1 MLRSIKVASIELL
14 LGCSSD
20 NFIFLANGCPKSI
33 RVAWLTR
40 KKTVL
45 QLTLYAISIN
55 TLDILANYMICLDTI
70 LILRFCVPKI
80 RQPKA
85 LARLV
90 GKTFAL
96 APISTIASQIVLLLG
111 PATMISNLGVL
122 TI

>member
-1 MLRSIKVASIELL
+1 
-14 LGCSSD
+14 
-20 NFIFLANGCPKSI
+20 
-33 RVAWLTR
+33 
-40 KKTVL
+40 
-45 QLTLYAISIN
+45 
-55 TLDILANYMICLDTI
+55 MICLDII

-96 APISTIASQIVLLLG
+96 APISTIASLIASLFG
-111 PATMISNLGVL
+111 PATVISNLGVL